1 MVAAGSGML
10 EAAALGSVD
19 NGSRARR
26 SGSAL
31 RRARNEREGGASGR
45 I

>member
-1 MVAAGSGML
+1 MVEAGSGML
-10 EAAALGSVD
+10 EAVALGSVD
-19 NGSRARR
+19 NGSRERR